1 MKVQAEIEKNKATGI
16 PCLWAAVMAAGT
28 NPSDTMQVTWGTA
41 ADAVSLSLASNSL
54 NGASKFFLQASK
66 IACVSCVANCQHLQ
80 ICQPFSNHHDFL
92 LVVVGWHLLG
102 CTWVAAKTLLCCI
115 NRNESSAKREQESAS
130 VQKKKIVQLWE
141 WTSVDL
147 SETLGFVGLYWV
159 ELSVCIIPPIIYNLL
174 PPWTYPVLGNHV
186 NLLVLCF
193 LCVCFRSSMHNKLVS
208 EH

>member
-1 MKVQAEIEKNKATGI
+1 LDG
-16 PCLWAAVMAAGT
+16 
-28 NPSDTMQVTWGTA
+28 
-41 ADAVSLSLASNSL
+41 
-54 NGASKFFLQASK
+54 K
-66 IACVSCVANCQHLQ
+66 ILPRWRFVANCQHLQ

-193 LCVCFRSSMHNKLVS
+193 LCVCFRSSMHNKFFIRFQIRSLAITWMSAQVMKKWS
-208 EH
+208 APKVLFQ